1 MSQNPADIFHLPA
14 GRLEEGQPADLTLM
28 GLDDEY
34 EIDANDFLSKGKNS
48 PFIGQKVYGKTK
60 LTLVDGNVA
69 YQDGS
74 VE

>member
-1 MSQNPADIFHLPA
+1 
-14 GRLEEGQPADLTLM
+14 RLEEGQPADLTLM
-28 GLDDEY
+28 DLDDEY